1 MELKNNTPERYYTVV
16 GSSFG
21 LSILLMG
28 FITAIGF
35 ATFGTAASGLI
46 LNNYSS
52 SDMWIF
58 ASRIAVAVSLVFSYP
73 LAFQGCRDGII
84 DLLKVPMEKRDNKL
98 TNTTTVGILPVLTV
112 LAATLNDVSMVLALG
127 GATLGNAL
135 TYVYPYLMYKATVSK
150 FGLTGESTGL
160 GVAAI
165 SALLGVIMGD
175 LGAVCCKT
183 SIVCIVEFDNS
194 KTSIIEIEAAI
205 NGTGYSVTGRK
216 EK

>member
-1 MELKNNTPERYYTVV
+1 MFSIHSTDFWVCFCRHSRPNQFYLELKDNTLQRYYTVV

-21 LSILLMG
+21 VSILLMG

-35 ATFGTAASGLI
+35 ATFGSASSGLI

-52 SDMWIF
+52 ADTWIF

-84 DLLKVPMEKRDNKL
+84 DLLKIPMDKRDDKL
-98 TNTTTVGILPVLTV
+98 SNMTTILILSVLT
-112 LAATLNDVSMVLALG
+112 LFAATLNDVSMVLALG

-150 FGLTGESTGL
+150 FSLKGESTGL
-160 GVAAI
+160 TIAAI
-165 SALLGVIMGD
+165 SAILGIVMGGI
-175 LGAVCCKT
+175 GAKMA
-183 SIVCIVEFDNS
+183 IS
-194 KTSIIEIEAAI
+194 K
-205 NGTGYSVTGRK
+205 
-216 EK
+216 

>member
-1 MELKNNTPERYYTVV
+1 MSSVPHLLGPIHPIAQFYLELKDNTLPRYYTVV

-21 LSILLMG
+21 VSILLMG

-35 ATFGTAASGLI
+35 ATFGSASSGLI
-46 LNNYSS
+46 LNNYAST
-52 SDMWIF
+52 DLWIF

-98 TNTTTVGILPVLTV
+98 SNMTTIIILCVLTFF
-112 LAATLNDVSMVLALG
+112 AATLSDVSMVLALG

-150 FGLTGESTGL
+150 YGLKGESTGL
-160 GVAAI
+160 VIAAVSAILGVVMGGIGAKMAI
-165 SALLGVIMGD
+165 S
-175 LGAVCCKT
+175 K
-183 SIVCIVEFDNS
+183 
-194 KTSIIEIEAAI
+194 
-205 NGTGYSVTGRK
+205 
-216 EK
+216 